1 MEDEGKVTLSL
12 EDNTGTIKALKY
24 KEQEGK
30 ISVSH
35 CPETVFLNVYGAQ
48 ESIPRNEFRQPGGP
62 VRKPWR
68 AGTKTLFLIGA

>member
-1 MEDEGKVTLSL
+1 MEDEGKITLSL

-35 CPETVFLNVYGAQ
+35 CPELEFLK
-48 ESIPRNEFRQPGGP
+48 SL
-62 VRKPWR
+62 WR
-68 AGTKTLFLIGA
+68 LGTEEG